1 MCIAIP
7 WQNPNSAVSILNG
20 MYPQARQSILFSQK
34 RTRKV
39 RIPETLVSG
48 TAGIALYIAG
58 CTCDFFADLWF
69 LQCCVV
75 CFHILFFLVLF
86 LFWQEVP
93 INPPLEMCCHP
104 N

>member
-7 WQNPNSAVSILNG
+7 WHNPTSAVSILNG
-20 MYPQARQSILFSQK
+20 MYPQAGQSILFSQK

-69 LQCCVV
+69 LQCRVV
-75 CFHILFFLVLF
+75 CFHIFLF
-86 LFWQEVP
+86 LFYFSFGKRFP
-93 INPPLEMCCHP
+93 
-104 N
+104 